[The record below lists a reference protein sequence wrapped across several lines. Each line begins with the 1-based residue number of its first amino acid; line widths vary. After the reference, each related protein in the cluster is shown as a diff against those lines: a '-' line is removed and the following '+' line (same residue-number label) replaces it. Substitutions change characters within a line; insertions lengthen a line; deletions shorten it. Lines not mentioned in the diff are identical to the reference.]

1 MLLQEAEEEWWELHC
16 GRKKKN
22 NIISILEEDIPSKKA
37 LSHGA
42 YTQIWESL
50 LYWDCHRLMVPFW

>member
-1 MLLQEAEEEWWELHC
+1 MGE
-16 GRKKKN
+16 KKKT

-50 LYWDCHRLMVPFW
+50 LYWDCHRLMVPF